1 MDHPSTDAL
10 LIGGRLFRHSAVTCG
25 AAAAEAANQVR
36 ADLLLLGV
44 TGVHCEAGLTTGD
57 ADEAA
62 MKRTL
67 ARQTAD
73 TYVLALASSEK
84 IGTASPF
91 TVLPVASVSGLIT
104 DATDDRPV
112 IAELLKQE
120 RRS

>member
-1 MDHPSTDAL
+1 MGSRGPPVHDAL

-25 AAAAEAANQVR
+25 AAAA
-36 ADLLLLGV
+36 
-44 TGVHCEAGLTTGD
+44 
-57 ADEAA
+57 EAA